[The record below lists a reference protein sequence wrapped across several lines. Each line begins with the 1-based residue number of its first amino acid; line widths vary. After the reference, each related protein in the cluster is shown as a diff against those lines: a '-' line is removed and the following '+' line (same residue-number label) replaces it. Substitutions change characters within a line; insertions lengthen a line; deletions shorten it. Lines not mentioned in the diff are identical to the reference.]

1 MLKILLFFSLSF
13 FSFRKNLQNK
23 DVAKSHDLR
32 IMTYNI
38 RNANGMDRITDYNRI
53 AEVIESAD
61 PSIVAIQE
69 LDSFTERNKAFA
81 LKEIADRT
89 GYHYAFS
96 AAISYAG
103 GKYGIGILSK
113 EKPLSVHNIPLP
125 GTEEKRT
132 LQISEFKNFTFFN
145 THLSLTEEDRIA
157 SIKIINAELA
167 KYKKPVFLAGDL
179 NAVPSSA
186 TIKMLKKDWTL
197 LSGEAFTFPADD
209 PDRCI
214 DYIFST
220 PDNPL
225 KIIRKEVINDSI
237 ASDHRPLFI
246 DLTYQK

>member
-1 MLKILLFFSLSF
+1 M
-13 FSFRKNLQNK
+13 QNNYSIK
-23 DVAKSHDLR
+23 PHELR

-53 AEVIESAD
+53 AEVIKSAD

-69 LDSFTERNKAFA
+69 LDSFTQRNKAFA

-113 EKPLSVHNIPLP
+113 EKPLSVYNIPLP
-125 GTEEKRT
+125 GREENRT
-132 LQISEFKNFTFFN
+132 LQIAEFKNFTFLNAHF
-145 THLSLTEEDRIA
+145 SLTEEDRIA
-157 SIKIINAELA
+157 SVKIINAELA

-179 NAVPSSA
+179 NAVPSST
-186 TIKMLKKDWTL
+186 TIQTLKKNWSL
-197 LSGEAFTFPADD
+197 LSGEAFTFPADH

-220 PDNPL
+220 PNNSL
-225 KIIRKEVINDSI
+225 KITKKEVINDSI
-237 ASDHRPLFI
+237 ASDHRPVFI
-246 DLTYQK
+246 DVTYQK

>member
-1 MLKILLFFSLSF
+1 
-13 FSFRKNLQNK
+13 
-23 DVAKSHDLR
+23 
-32 IMTYNI
+32 MTYNI

-53 AEVIESAD
+53 AEVIKSAD

-69 LDSFTERNKAFA
+69 LDSFTERNKVFA

-157 SIKIINAELA
+157 SVKIINAELT

-237 ASDHRPLFI
+237 ASDHRPLFV
-246 DLTYQK
+246 DLKHQK